1 MTTVTSARDSQ
12 RPTPGPDAAPREH
25 RAVRRVL
32 GLLRGHLGRLGLAV
46 AAGVA
51 AELGALAL
59 MATAAWLIARAAQQ
73 PPLAAL
79 SLAIVGV
86 RAFATSRG
94 VFRYA
99 ERLAGHDAALRA
111 LATLRGR
118 VFDALV
124 PLAPSG
130 LPAYRSA
137 DLLSRMV
144 SDVEAVQDLV
154 VRVIVPVG
162 TAVVVAGVAAGFTAS
177 VLPAAGV
184 VLVAGLILAVA
195 GVPALTTAA
204 ARRTARHLAP
214 ARAELAARNTDLIEG
229 SADLAVFGA
238 TRRAL
243 EAADV
248 AADRLAA
255 VERRTALTAAAGGAT
270 SMLIQGATT
279 VAVTIV
285 ALDAAAAGLMP
296 AVMVPVLALTALVSF
311 EPVMPL
317 AGAAQRWLESRAA
330 IGRVLAVLDTP
341 APVSEPVRPRPAP
354 GRDVEVDIRGL
365 RVRYPGASRPAVD
378 GVDLH
383 LSPGRRIAVV
393 GSSGSGKSTVLAA
406 MMRFI
411 EPEAGTIR
419 LDGHD
424 VKEYAGDDV
433 RRAITG
439 VTQDAHLFHTS
450 VGENL
455 RVARP
460 GATDDDLRAALRTAR
475 LLDWVDGLPQGM
487 DTVVG
492 ESGAQVSGGQSRR
505 LALARALL
513 ADPPVLLLD
522 EPTEGLEPQTAD
534 ELVADLLTA
543 TTGRTTVLVTH
554 RLVGLDAVDE
564 VVVLDSGR
572 VAQRGRHDELV
583 TEAGPYRDLW
593 WATG

>member
-1 MTTVTSARDSQ
+1 MATTASAPDRQ
-12 RPTPGPDAAPREH
+12 RSASSRGTTAAGHAPTL
-25 RAVRRVL
+25 RVL
-32 GLLRGHLGRLGLAV
+32 ALLRGHTGRVGVAV

-86 RAFATSRG
+86 RAFATTRG

-111 LATLRGR
+111 LAALRAR

-162 TAVVVAGVAAGFTAS
+162 TALVVAGVATGFTAA
-177 VLPAAGV
+177 VLPVAGV
-184 VLVAGLILAVA
+184 VLAVGLAVA
-195 GVPALTTAA
+195 VAGIPAVTTAA
-204 ARRTARHLAP
+204 ARRNARSLAP
-214 ARAELAARNTDLIEG
+214 ARAELAARNADLIEG

-238 TRRAL
+238 TQRAL
-243 EAADV
+243 DAADA

-255 VERRTALTAAAGGAT
+255 VERRTAWTGAAGGAAT
-270 SMLIQGATT
+270 MLVQGATT
-279 VAVTIV
+279 VGVTAV
-285 ALDAAAAGLMP
+285 ALDAAESGQLS
-296 AVMVPVLALTALVSF
+296 AVLVPVLALTALVSF
-311 EPVMPL
+311 EPAMALV
-317 AGAAQRWLESRAA
+317 GAAQRWLEARAA
-330 IGRVLAVLDTP
+330 IRRVLAVFDTE
-341 APVSEPVRPRPAP
+341 APVAEPPRPRPAP

-365 RVRYPGASRPAVD
+365 RVRYPGAARPAVD

-383 LSPGRRIAVV
+383 LAPGRRVAIV
-393 GSSGSGKSTVLAA
+393 GASGSGKSTVLAA

-411 EPEAGTIR
+411 EPEAGSIR
-419 LDGHD
+419 LDGYD
-424 VKEYAGDDV
+424 VSEYAGDDV

-439 VTQDAHLFHTS
+439 LTQDAHLFHTS
-450 VGENL
+450 VRENL

-460 GATDDDLRAALRTAR
+460 EASDGDLRAALSAAR

-487 DTVVG
+487 DTLVG
-492 ESGAQVSGGQSRR
+492 ASGAQVSGGQRRR

-543 TTGRTTVLVTH
+543 TRGRTTVLITH
-554 RLVGLDAVDE
+554 RLAGLDAVDE
-564 VVVLDSGR
+564 VIVLRTGQVV
-572 VAQRGRHDELV
+572 QRGRHDELV
-583 TEAGPYRDLW
+583 SVPGPYRDLW
-593 WATG
+593 WAAG